1 MTLQNKEIKNI
12 SDQKR
17 KFSINPM
24 SYPILYSFKRCPY
37 AMRARMA
44 LQIAEIKCEIR
55 EIRLS
60 NKPEHMLEVSPK
72 GTVPILILEDKVID
86 ESYDIVNWIIEES
99 NIFNDNLG
107 SEQIDLTESLIK
119 RFDDEFKYHLDR
131 YKYATRYENTD
142 SEFHRAKCL
151 KILIDLETI
160 VSKGKWMFGEKL
172 NKLDISIL
180 HFIRQFRIANPEWF
194 DSLEEISRIKNILK
208 NYLDSEE
215 FKKVMFKYDE
225 WQLGAKPVYFPQT

>member
-1 MTLQNKEIKNI
+1 
-12 SDQKR
+12 
-17 KFSINPM
+17 
-24 SYPILYSFKRCPY
+24 
-37 AMRARMA
+37 MRARMA
-44 LQIAEIKCEIR
+44 LQLAEIKCEIR

-131 YKYATRYENTD
+131 YKYATRYDNTD
-142 SEFHRAKCL
+142 SEFHRAKCF
-151 KILIDLETI
+151 KVLIDLETI

-180 HFIRQFRIANPEWF
+180 PFIRQFRIANPEWF
-194 DSLEEISRIKNILK
+194 DSLEEINKIKNILK
-208 NYLDSEE
+208 NYIDSEE
-215 FKKVMFKYDE
+215 FKKIMFKYDE
-225 WQLGAKPVYFPQT
+225 WKLGAKPVYFPPT

>member
-1 MTLQNKEIKNI
+1 MI
-12 SDQKR
+12 
-17 KFSINPM
+17 
-24 SYPILYSFKRCPY
+24 YPILYSFKRCPY

-44 LQIAEIKCEIR
+44 LQLAEIKCEIR

-107 SEQIDLTESLIK
+107 SEQKDLTESLIK

-151 KILIDLETI
+151 KVLIDLETI

-180 HFIRQFRIANPEWF
+180 PFIRQFRIANPEWF

-225 WQLGAKPVYFPQT
+225 WQLGAKPVYFPPT

>member
-1 MTLQNKEIKNI
+1 
-12 SDQKR
+12 
-17 KFSINPM
+17 M

-44 LQIAEIKCEIR
+44 LQLAEIKCEIR

-107 SEQIDLTESLIK
+107 SEQKDLTESLIK

-151 KILIDLETI
+151 KVLIDLETI

-180 HFIRQFRIANPEWF
+180 PFIRQFRIANPEWF

-225 WQLGAKPVYFPQT
+225 WQLGAKPVYFPPT